1 MIFSAGP
8 SIWYIAPAGG
18 PVILTT
24 QTLITQ
30 LHAPNVQS
38 AAFSFSSYLPL
49 ILSYQVEKKKEPQF
63 ASLSSSNHL
72 LIDALR
78 HPCLFTL
85 AVQTSNVACIPR
97 AANSP
102 SSPHASPARCG
113 GPTRQEGGVRSA
125 AVLVLGVAL
134 HGTAGGT
141 KAGRVTGMYPVPQ
154 PVVRYRQAS
163 CLPRPRSDTTVPR
176 RDSRLKKLPRRNS
189 RVYSISYKSRTQDLA
204 NKDH

>member
-113 GPTRQEGGVRSA
+113 GPTRQEGGGPLRCCA
-125 AVLVLGVAL
+125 R
-134 HGTAGGT
+134 AGGG
-141 KAGRVTGMYPVPQ
+141 AAWDGGGHQGRSCYRHVPGTSA
-154 PVVRYRQAS
+154 R
-163 CLPRPRSDTTVPR
+163 RSLSP
-176 RDSRLKKLPRRNS
+176 SKLPATATLRHHRPTS
-189 RVYSISYKSRTQDLA
+189 RQQIEEITKKKFARLL
-204 NKDH
+204 NKL